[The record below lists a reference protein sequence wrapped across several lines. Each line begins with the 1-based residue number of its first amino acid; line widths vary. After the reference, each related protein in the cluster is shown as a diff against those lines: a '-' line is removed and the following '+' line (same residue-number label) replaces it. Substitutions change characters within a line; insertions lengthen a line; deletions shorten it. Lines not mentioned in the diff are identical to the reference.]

1 MVQKIQPMGFSG
13 RREEIVAPTV
23 EKDPMAR
30 SEMMA
35 PAAPSVLFS
44 GSGYRKPN
52 TTVRTTSS
60 TVSAHSDQASQAAAR
75 SLIPRLLDPVPLPL
89 LSQHYHSTAL
99 SSPKR
104 YGKRYEEEVFNKR
117 SGYAW
122 RTSENRSFTRSLVSR
137 ARARNGYTSASS
149 TSGSPPSVAE
159 KRSSEDVLHLER

>member
-44 GSGYRKPN
+44 GSGYRKPK
-52 TTVRTTSS
+52 TTVMTTSS

-75 SLIPRLLDPVPLPL
+75 SLIPPAPRPCFLAPSVRTLPL
-89 LSQHYHSTAL
+89 YSTIVSQAL
-99 SSPKR
+99 RKALR
-104 YGKRYEEEVFNKR
+104 G
-117 SGYAW
+117 
-122 RTSENRSFTRSLVSR
+122 RSFQQTFGICLANLREPFYLH
-137 ARARNGYTSASS
+137 A
-149 TSGSPPSVAE
+149 
-159 KRSSEDVLHLER
+159 VL